1 MPEHLPAQSGRVQV
15 SVAVVTGAGSGIGR
29 ATALLFAERGYA
41 VVAADK
47 NTSGAEET
55 AAGGDH
61 IIAHHVDVTDPGQ
74 VVAMVETAR
83 RAFGG
88 IDVLVT
94 AAAAS
99 VSAPVVDLSERD
111 WRLVVDSSL
120 TGTYLCCRAAIPEL
134 RRSSGGAIV
143 TFGSVLGRGGM
154 VGLGAYS
161 AAKAGLEALTRT
173 LALEHAREGIRTN
186 CILPGSTDTPL
197 MWQGLSAEQR
207 AAARPVADSEQ
218 PRGRIAEPIEIA
230 RAVYFLA
237 SEDASFVNGAS
248 LVVDGGMLAKIA
260 STY

>member
-1 MPEHLPAQSGRVQV
+1 MN
-15 SVAVVTGAGSGIGR
+15 VAVITGAGSGIGR

-41 VVAADK
+41 VVAADR
-47 NTSGAEET
+47 NMSGAEKT
-55 AAGGDH
+55 AAMEDD
-61 IIAHHVDVTDPGQ
+61 IIAHHVDVTDPRQ
-74 VVAMVETAR
+74 VAAMVETAAR
-83 RAFGG
+83 VFEGV
-88 IDVLVT
+88 DVLVT

-99 VSAPVVDLSERD
+99 VSAPIVDLTERD

-134 RRSSGGAIV
+134 RRRAGGAIV

-154 VGLGAYS
+154 AGVGAYS
-161 AAKAGLEALTRT
+161 AAKAGVEALTRA
-173 LALEHAREGIRTN
+173 LALEHAKEGIRTN

-207 AAARPVADSEQ
+207 DAARRVADSEQ

-248 LVVDGGMLAKIA
+248 LVVDGGLLAKIS